1 MRAVLTGL
9 SGERTPNEFANE
21 IAASRDLI
29 GLQTAENS
37 P

>member
-1 MRAVLTGL
+1 MRAVLTKL
-9 SGERTPNEFANE
+9 SGERKPNEFDNE

-29 GLQTAENS
+29 GLQTVENS